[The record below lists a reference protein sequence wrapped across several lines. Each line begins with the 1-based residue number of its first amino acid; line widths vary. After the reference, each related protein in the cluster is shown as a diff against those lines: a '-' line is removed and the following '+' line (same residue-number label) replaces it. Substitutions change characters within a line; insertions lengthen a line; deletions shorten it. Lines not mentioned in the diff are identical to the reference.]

1 MGEHVLEDAVRQRM
15 LAALGTVP
23 GMRLDRLRRFVG
35 PCFVVMPTSLTRT
48 EPGCLAPSA
57 KTAKRRSHRRVTR
70 EGVFD
75 PLMERSQPVAA
86 PDVLH
91 TGCPAFH

>member
-15 LAALGTVP
+15 LAALETVP
-23 GMRLDRLRRFVG
+23 GMHLDRLRR
-35 PCFVVMPTSLTRT
+35 FVVMPTSLTRT